1 MWFEDE
7 SGIRRRPF
15 GRRDRVL
22 YANVRIGGRRGA
34 AGADRTRLFVLL
46 TAVGVAVIVVGWL
59 AWRWAGE
66 ALFSKNSV
74 YKIVNLEIRGG
85 GDLVA
90 YFIREKKG
98 IREGSNL
105 FAVDVGN
112 VRDEFLRQRYASKYK
127 SMEITRILPD
137 TLRVDVVE
145 RVPLARVGRRGTLM
159 ADDDGFVF
167 SAGASTRQNL
177 PVLTGYSGAPL
188 RPGDRLQDG
197 PMDAITVLDL
207 CEKTGVGREVTIGEV
222 NVRGGFAGKRD
233 DLQLLLDGPTEVLL
247 WWPRRDSQ
255 LAAPREDLRERL
267 LFLRAILLRARQD
280 GRRLK
285 KVNLTLESYQ
295 NNCPVT
301 FY

>member
-7 SGIRRRPF
+7 NGGRRRPF
-15 GRRDRVL
+15 GKRDRIL
-22 YANVRIGGRRGA
+22 YANVRAGGRRGP
-34 AGADRTRLFVLL
+34 AGPDRTGLFVLL
-46 TAVGVAVIVVGWL
+46 AALGAAVIVVGWL

-66 ALFSKNSV
+66 ALFSKNSI

-85 GDLVA
+85 GDLAA

-105 FAVDVGN
+105 FAVDVGDI
-112 VRDEFLRQRYASKYK
+112 RDEFLRQRYASKYK
-127 SMEITRILPD
+127 SMEITRLLPD

-159 ADDDGFVF
+159 ADNDGFVF
-167 SAGASTRQNL
+167 SAGANARENL

-188 RPGDRLQDG
+188 RPGDRLQGG

-207 CEKTGVGREVTIGEV
+207 CEKTGVGRDVATSEI

-233 DLQLLLDGPTEVLL
+233 DLQLLLDGQTEVLL
-247 WWPRRDSQ
+247 WWPRRDPQ
-255 LAAPREDLRERL
+255 PAASREDLRERL
-267 LFLRAILLRARQD
+267 LYLRAIVMRAKQD
-280 GRRLK
+280 GKRLK
-285 KVNLTLESYQ
+285 QVNLTLESYK